1 MKLNT
6 STAGWSAIV
15 LLGCSALG
23 TSQALAQQSAEA
35 LEEIVVIGSRGAPR
49 SAADSPVPVDVFQAS
64 DFEQSGSFNGEL
76 SQLLHNLLPS
86 FNFPRQSNSDTADM
100 VRPAQLRGL
109 SPDHTLVLV
118 NGKRRH
124 TTAILNTA
132 GKIGRGAAPVDL
144 NTIPV
149 SAIERIEVLR
159 DGAAAQYGS
168 DAIAGVINIVLKS
181 ASEGG
186 DIAITLGQHSTDFEP
201 TNKDITDGETVLLSA
216 NGGFEIADGF
226 INLSAQYR
234 SRDETNRAGFD
245 QVPFWEN
252 DAGNPDVVGK
262 RNYRVGDPEE
272 SGYSVLAN
280 WGKTLSGGNLL
291 YGFVSNSERE
301 ATGSNFYR
309 YPNDTQGNVA
319 AVYPNGYS
327 PENVGTATD
336 TGLVVG
342 IKGGD
347 DWQWDLSV
355 NYGASEFELD
365 VENSINTSLG
375 ATSPTQFHIGDFE
388 YEQMLVNADV
398 VKTIDTNGIATVLA
412 LGMEYRD
419 ESFETKAGS
428 AASYAVGPE
437 VAAAGSQGI
446 QGLRP
451 EDATDEDRD
460 AFSIY
465 ADAEFTLSEQL
476 LVGVAAR
483 YEDYSDFGDTFN
495 GKFTL
500 RYTLSDEL
508 TLRGSASTGF
518 RAPSLV
524 QNAYQATTTDFGEG
538 GALSTFALIPASSP
552 LAQALGAQELD
563 AEESVNFSLGL
574 SGRWDNGFSVTV
586 DLYRVDIDDRI
597 TLSEGVSAA
606 LDGTPIN
613 DLPEAAAHP
622 GVQGAQYFTNA
633 VDTQTEGLDIV
644 LQYDWNEFVFGLA
657 YNYNETDIS
666 NNGVSNIEEI
676 NSLETAAP
684 ESKLIA
690 TANWKRDNWS
700 SMVRATQYGKTTRVF
715 DFGGGYE
722 PTQEYGEELS
732 IDLDISYRFDSGLS
746 VALGANNLLDQYP
759 DESIDDI
766 AYFGNFPYDI
776 VSPLGLNGRYLY
788 LRGGYS
794 F

>member
-1 MKLNT
+1 MRL
-6 STAGWSAIV
+6 STAIV
-15 LLGCSALG
+15 GCSAALLIG
-23 TSQALAQQSAEA
+23 NSTLSTAQTEQSQAS

-49 SAADSPVPVDVFQAS
+49 SVDDSPVPVDVFQAS

-86 FNFPRQSNSDTADM
+86 FNFPRQSNSDTADL

-124 TTAILNTA
+124 TTAILNTS

-186 DIAITLGQHSTDFEP
+186 TVGVTLGQHRTDFEP
-201 TNKDITDGETVLLSA
+201 TDSDISDGETLLLSV

-226 INLSAQYR
+226 INLSAQFR

-245 QVPFWEN
+245 QVPFWEA

-272 SGYSVLAN
+272 SGYSLLAN
-280 WGKTLSGGNLL
+280 AGKTLSSGNSL
-291 YGFVSNSERE
+291 YGFASRSERE

-309 YPNDTQGNVA
+309 YPNDSQGNVA

-336 TGLVVG
+336 TSVVVG
-342 IKGGD
+342 LKGGD

-365 VENSINTSLG
+365 VKNSINASLG
-375 ATSPTQFHIGDFE
+375 ATSPRQFHIGDFE
-388 YEQMLVNADV
+388 YQQMLVNADV
-398 VKTIDTNGIATVLA
+398 VKTFDNNGIATVLA
-412 LGMEYRD
+412 LGAEYRD
-419 ESFETKAGS
+419 ERFETKSGS
-428 AASYAVGPE
+428 AASYAIGPE
-437 VAAAGSQGI
+437 MAAAGSQGI

-451 EDATDEDRD
+451 EDATAEDRD
-460 AFSIY
+460 AFSLY
-465 ADAEFTLSEQL
+465 ADAEFTVSEQL
-476 LVGVAAR
+476 LVGLALR
-483 YEDYSDFGDTFN
+483 FEDYSDFGDTFN
-495 GKFTL
+495 SKLTL
-500 RYTLSDEL
+500 RYTLTDEL
-508 TLRGSASTGF
+508 TLRGAASTGF

-524 QNAYQATTTDFGEG
+524 QNAHQATSTDFGEG
-538 GALSTFALIPASSP
+538 GALATFALIPASAP
-552 LAQALGAQELD
+552 LAQALGAKELD

-574 SGRWDNGFSVTV
+574 AGRWDNGLSATV
-586 DLYRVDIDDRI
+586 DFYRVDIDDRI
-597 TLSEGVSAA
+597 TLSEGVFADA
-606 LDGTPIN
+606 NGTPIN
-613 DLPEAAAHP
+613 DLPEASAHP
-622 GVQGAQYFTNA
+622 GVQGAQFFTNA
-633 VDTQTEGLDIV
+633 VDTETQGVDIV
-644 LQYDWNEFVFGLA
+644 LQYDWNAFVFGLA
-657 YNYNETDIS
+657 YNYNETEIS

-684 ESKLIA
+684 DSKLIA
-690 TANWKRDNWS
+690 TVNWKRNNWS
-700 SMVRATQYGKTTRVF
+700 TMVRATQYGETERVF
-715 DFGGGYE
+715 DFGGGFE
-722 PTQEYGEELS
+722 PTQQYGEELS
-732 IDLDISYRFDSGLS
+732 IDLDVSYRFDTGLS
-746 VALGANNLLDQYP
+746 VAFGANNLLDEYP

-776 VSPLGLNGRYLY
+776 VSPLGLNGRYVY
-788 LRGGYS
+788 LRGGYA